1 MNKKELVR
9 IIREVVKREIK
20 SAVKS
25 EINEALNILEHKKEV
40 AEPVKKYSENVSL
53 NEVLEQTARSTE
65 FEPYPEVSPQQL
77 RSQFAAMQGGMP
89 NAQMNMTNHNGVP
102 VNPSTLQKD
111 GLGKAL
117 TRDYSELVKRFK
129 K

>member
-40 AEPVKKYSENVSL
+40 VEPVKNILKTY
-53 NEVLEQTARSTE
+53 R
-65 FEPYPEVSPQQL
+65 
-77 RSQFAAMQGGMP
+77 
-89 NAQMNMTNHNGVP
+89 
-102 VNPSTLQKD
+102 
-111 GLGKAL
+111 
-117 TRDYSELVKRFK
+117 
-129 K
+129 